1 MAEIL
6 YWTCLALVA
15 HTYVLYPAAMLLLA
29 RRMVPRN
36 ADPGA
41 SGPLS
46 HIAVVIAAH
55 NEEQHIGDRIR
66 DVLANGYPLE
76 LLTIHV
82 GSDGST
88 DRTVELARAQASDRL
103 RIHAFE
109 VRRGKASVL
118 NDILRLVAEDIVV
131 FTDANTAFEPGAL
144 AALVAPFADPKIG
157 AVNGELRL
165 HKPRA
170 GDNADSAYWRVETQ
184 LRIGESSFSGLLGA
198 NGGIYA
204 IRKAAFRPLPADTIV
219 DDFTV
224 AMNAAASGWKTVF
237 EPHAIAHEETPPG
250 IDDEF
255 RRRVRIGTGNYQ
267 AFFRYGEY
275 WSRSDARRRFTYLS
289 HKVLRW
295 FTPHLLLLALLA
307 NVALVQMPLYRAL
320 LLATVAGLAL
330 ALFGFVMRGRA
341 RMPAPVRMLTLFVA
355 LNAAFLLGFWRYL
368 AGSSNGQW
376 QRTKRA

>member
-1 MAEIL
+1 MAETL
-6 YWTCLALVA
+6 YWTCLVLVA

-29 RRMVPRN
+29 RRVAPRI
-36 ADPGA
+36 ATQATSSALPR
-41 SGPLS
+41 
-46 HIAVVIAAH
+46 IAVVIAAH
-55 NEEQHIGDRIR
+55 NEEQHIGERIR

-88 DRTVELARAQASDRL
+88 DRTVELAQAQASDRL
-103 RIHAFE
+103 RVHAFE
-109 VRRGKASVL
+109 PRRGKASVL
-118 NDILRLVAEDIVV
+118 NDILRIVNEDIVV

-144 AALVAPFADPKIG
+144 AALTAPFADPQIG

-237 EPHAIAHEETPPG
+237 EPRAIAHEETPPG

-255 RRRVRIGTGNYQ
+255 RRRVRIGMGNYQ

-275 WSRSDARRRFTYLS
+275 WTRSDSRRRFTYLS

-307 NVALVQMPLYRAL
+307 NLTLAQTPLYRAL
-320 LLATVAGLAL
+320 LFAALAGLAL
-330 ALFGFVMRGRA
+330 ALFGLAMRGRA
-341 RMPAPVRMLTLFVA
+341 SLPAPVRMLSLFVA

-376 QRTKRA
+376 QRTRRA